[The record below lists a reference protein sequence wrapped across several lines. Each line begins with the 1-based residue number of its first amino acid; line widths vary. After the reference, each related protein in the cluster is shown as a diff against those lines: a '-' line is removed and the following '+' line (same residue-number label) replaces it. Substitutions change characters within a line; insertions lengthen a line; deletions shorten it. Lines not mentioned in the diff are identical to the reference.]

1 MNFSRNFTKYGVQ
14 SCYDFVRL
22 FARTF
27 FSEIEKSLLYHISS
41 HRATKQ
47 KYFMIGEVPA
57 EKEFI

>member
-1 MNFSRNFTKYGVQ
+1 MAYKVIDTLHAF
-14 SCYDFVRL
+14 

-27 FSEIEKSLLYHISS
+27 FSEIEKSLLYYISS
-41 HRATKQ
+41 HRAPKQ

>member
-1 MNFSRNFTKYGVQ
+1 MAYKFIDTLNAF
-14 SCYDFVRL
+14 

-47 KYFMIGEVPA
+47 KYFMISEVPA

>member
-1 MNFSRNFTKYGVQ
+1 MAYKVIDTLHAF
-14 SCYDFVRL
+14 

-27 FSEIEKSLLYHISS
+27 FSEIKKSLLYHISS

>member
-1 MNFSRNFTKYGVQ
+1 MAYKVIDTLHAF
-14 SCYDFVRL
+14 

-27 FSEIEKSLLYHISS
+27 FSEIKKSLLYHISS
-41 HRATKQ
+41 HRATK

>member
-1 MNFSRNFTKYGVQ
+1 MSFSRIFLKKAYRVVMTLHA
-14 SCYDFVRL
+14 FI
-22 FARTF
+22 ARTF